1 MIKINNGFYIK
12 CSIHLLLKQDRNERV
27 MNLKYQ
33 IAPTFKGGT
42 FISYDPGSVHC
53 RFVQIFDK
61 DLKCLIYLGYWRT
74 KH

>member
-42 FISYDPGSVHC
+42 FISYAMA
-53 RFVQIFDK
+53 Q
-61 DLKCLIYLGYWRT
+61 CLSLLNSFAE
-74 KH
+74 

>member
-1 MIKINNGFYIK
+1 MKEKGMIKINNGFYIK

-42 FISYDPGSVHC
+42 FISYAV
-53 RFVQIFDK
+53 VQ
-61 DLKCLIYLGYWRT
+61 CLSLL
-74 KH
+74 HSFAN